1 MAMTDAEWLAAT
13 DPEPM
18 LDSVRGRVSGRKLR
32 LFFCACAARVVDLAP
47 AKEARRAL
55 AAGEAYADGRIGEA
69 ELRAEDQACGVS
81 TWRLKKEGWQ
91 GYQKS
96 ACFVAHAACRPLDS
110 KVTIGVVRPGDAER
124 APDALTFWL
133 RSARAARA
141 DAAIRQ
147 AGRAP
152 IPPPP
157 YLFDAPVPAAFQAD
171 LDAEAA
177 WQSELLRDVVA
188 NPFRP
193 APAVDPA
200 WLVWQGG
207 VVARLARDAY
217 DDRRL
222 PEGTLDPG
230 RLAVLADA
238 LEDAG
243 CGDAEVLGHLRR
255 PGPHVR
261 GCWALDLILVR
272 E

>member
-1 MAMTDAEWLAAT
+1 MTEAVWQAAT

-18 LDSVRGRVSGRKLR
+18 LAFMRGRVSERKLR

-55 AAGEAYADGRIGEA
+55 AAGEAYADGQIGEA
-69 ELRAEDQACGVS
+69 ELQAEDRACDVS

-110 KVTIGVVRPGDAER
+110 KVILGVPGPGDAER

-133 RSARAARA
+133 RSARQARA
-141 DAAIRQ
+141 DEATRR
-147 AGRAP
+147 AGREP

-157 YLFDAPVPAAFQAD
+157 YLFGAPVPAAFQAEV
-171 LDAEAA
+171 DAEAGR
-177 WQSELLRDVVA
+177 QTELLRDVVA

-200 WLVWQGG
+200 WLAWQGG
-207 VVARLARDAY
+207 VVRDQARAAY
-217 DDRRL
+217 EHRRL
-222 PEGTLDPG
+222 PEGTLEPG

-238 LEDAG
+238 LEEAG
-243 CGDAEVLGHLRR
+243 CADAELLGHLRG
-255 PGPHVR
+255 PGVHVR
-261 GCWALDLILVR
+261 GCWALDLLLGR